1 MGTMR
6 ISRGLWRAAVAAVAA
21 GCAVVTA
28 SGVGAAGAVPMTTR
42 MSVSSAGAQDD
53 GLNVGEAISAGG
65 GLVAFTS
72 NATDLV
78 PRATFTTQVYLHNRF
93 TRRTTI
99 LSRGPTGAEG
109 DRSSDS
115 FQLSMSGDGQVVAF
129 SSSADNLVRHD
140 RNRAGDV
147 FVRDR
152 RVGVTKLVSQ
162 TMSGAEANG
171 TSDYPY
177 ASADGR
183 FVAFDSLATN
193 LVVGDTNRRADVFVR
208 DLQTG
213 RIRLVSRSVSRG
225 IANGLSFPVGISRHG
240 RYVAFESQASNIVAG
255 GTLGRMA
262 VYVRDLA
269 THRTV
274 RVSPAG
280 AKAPCYGTSMSSDGR
295 YVVYDSKAA
304 NLVASDTNH
313 MEDVFVADRA
323 IHTLTRVSVATGG
336 TQQLGADGAYADGG
350 SISAN
355 GRTVA
360 FASIAR
366 NLVPGDTNTVYDVF
380 VHDLV
385 SNTTKRVSISSAG
398 RQGDR
403 RSLDPRISAGGRWV
417 AFFSDARDLVAHDTN
432 ARPDI
437 FLYGPVG

>member
-1 MGTMR
+1 M
-6 ISRGLWRAAVAAVAA
+6 AA
-21 GCAVVTA
+21 GCGIFAF

-42 MSVSSAGAQDD
+42 MSVSSAGLQDD

-78 PRATFTTQVYLHNRF
+78 PHATFTTQVYLRNRL
-93 TRRTTI
+93 TRRTI
-99 LSRGPTGAEG
+99 LLSRGPTGAEG
-109 DRSSDS
+109 DRSSES

-129 SSSADNLVRHD
+129 SSAAANLVAHD
-140 RNRAGDV
+140 ANQAGDV

-152 RVGVTKLVSQ
+152 RFGVTRLVSR
-162 TMSGAEANG
+162 TMSGRQGDG

-177 ASADGR
+177 VSADGR
-183 FVAFDSLATN
+183 FVAFDSSATN
-193 LVVGDTNRRADVFVR
+193 LVAGDTNHRADVFVR
-208 DLQTG
+208 NLRTG
-213 RIRLVSRSVSRG
+213 RIRLVSRSASRG

-240 RYVAFESQASNIVAG
+240 RYVAFESQASNVVAG
-255 GTLGRMA
+255 TTLGRMA

-269 THRTV
+269 THRTL

-304 NLVASDTNH
+304 NLVAGDTNH
-313 MEDVFVADRA
+313 MEDVFVADRVA
-323 IHTLTRVSVATGG
+323 HTLTRVSVATGG
-336 TQQLGADGAYADGG
+336 AQQVGADGAYADGG
-350 SISAN
+350 SISGT

-360 FASIAR
+360 FASIAP
-366 NLVPGDTNTVYDVF
+366 NLVTGDTNTVYDIF
-380 VHDLV
+380 VHNLV
-385 SNTTKRVSISSAG
+385 SDTTKRVSISSAG

-403 RSLDPRISAGGRWV
+403 RSLDPCISADGRWV
-417 AFFSDARDLVAHDTN
+417 AFFSDARDLVQRDTN

-437 FLYGPVG
+437 FLRGPVG